1 MKQLVNQIALSY
13 RQNKTMD
20 DFLGKLEAIS
30 FENGICIELFNKNDY
45 ISYTSN
51 FNDRECIKGVYSL
64 LIKKTLSIVISL

>member
-51 FNDRECIKGVYSL
+51 FND
-64 LIKKTLSIVISL
+64 